1 METQNTAGSQPA
13 APTSSSIPKWL
24 IPLAIVVIIIIILMK
39 VMKRGLGFGKSPEA
53 QLAMAN
59 VREGRSI
66 SRAEKREDRQD
77 RKDTR
82 MSIRML
88 KKERRACRK
97 ATRGIK
103 RRGGKRRKAKAEC
116 QKRFAEQVAL
126 LRSDMTSQEAA
137 SDKRLA
143 SAFSSSGMG
152 ADGSDGD
159 D

>member
-1 METQNTAGSQPA
+1 MAVAA
-13 APTSSSIPKWL
+13 APEPSPFAKALKWL
-24 IPLAIVVIIIIILMK
+24 LPLLIFLAVIYFLLKML
-39 VMKRGLGFGKSPEA
+39 KRGLGFGKTPEA
-53 QLAMAN
+53 QLAMAD
-59 VREGRSI
+59 VRRGRSI

-88 KKERRACRK
+88 RKERRACRK

-103 RRGGKRRKAKAEC
+103 RRGGKRRRAKAEC

-126 LRSDMTSQEAA
+126 LRADMRDQEAG
-137 SDKRLA
+137 SDARL
-143 SAFSSSGMG
+143 SGAFAGSGMG
-152 ADGSDGD
+152 ADGNDGGD